1 MSEDCEKKI
10 FQLKHNLIT
19 ESYNNNTTKKEK
31 ENIISSS
38 LTSSLSLYKER

>member
-1 MSEDCEKKI
+1 MSEDCERKI
-10 FQLKHNLIT
+10 FQLKDNLIT
-19 ESYNNNTTKKEK
+19 ESYNKTIEKGK